1 MSVFRRPMERY
12 RGKQA
17 FTGAASPKRETI
29 VTPKAPWFLSL
40 AVVVATAATPTPARA
55 DFFDDLR
62 RTFTTDIPH
71 FFQDDIP
78 CAFGGEP
85 TSGAKK
91 ACKSSPP
98 QQAKP
103 VTRETAPPD
112 TNAPRDTTIE
122 QKGLAPPR
130 AAPGTD

>member
-55 DFFDDLR
+55 DFFDDAR
-62 RTFTTDIPH
+62 KTFTTDIPH

-78 CAFGGEP
+78 CAFGGQP
-85 TSGAKK
+85 TSHTK
-91 ACKSSPP
+91 ASCKSASHP
-98 QQAKP
+98 AK
-103 VTRETAPPD
+103 
-112 TNAPRDTTIE
+112 
-122 QKGLAPPR
+122 R
-130 AAPGTD
+130 AAEKPSEPAAAPSDK